1 MKLSLVKADNI
12 PLSEKAAEEITR
24 YIQENRMQ
32 RGDRLPNEKRLM
44 EQLNVSRSTIRE
56 AMRSLHSRGI
66 VVIRQGS
73 GTYIANF
80 PGVPEDPLGLQFKY
94 DRHRVLM
101 DLWEMRFIMEPRIA
115 ALSALRASEEDVAEM
130 HRLAEQV
137 ADRIKR
143 GVNHLEPDVAFHCK
157 IAESTGNDILNV
169 IFPEIVQG
177 IRLFTTVLGNRI
189 LHDVITHHEDIARA
203 IGNRD
208 ARGAYDAMRVHLER
222 NKDGL
227 EDYIRQDGAQTNRDD
242 RRRRQVCELDLSDWA
257 LWENPWPKT

>member
-32 RGDRLPNEKRLM
+32 RGDRLPNEKKLM

-94 DRHRVLM
+94 DRHMVLM
-101 DLWEMRFIMEPRIA
+101 DLWELRFMMEPRIA
-115 ALSALRASEEDVAEM
+115 ALSALRASDEEVAEM

-137 ADRIKR
+137 ADCIRR
-143 GVNHLEPDVAFHCK
+143 GINHMEPDVAFHCK
-157 IAESTGNDILNV
+157 MAESIGNDILNV

-177 IRLFTTVLGNRI
+177 IRLFTTVLGDRI

-222 NKDGL
+222 NKDAI

-257 LWENPWPKT
+257 LWESPWPKT